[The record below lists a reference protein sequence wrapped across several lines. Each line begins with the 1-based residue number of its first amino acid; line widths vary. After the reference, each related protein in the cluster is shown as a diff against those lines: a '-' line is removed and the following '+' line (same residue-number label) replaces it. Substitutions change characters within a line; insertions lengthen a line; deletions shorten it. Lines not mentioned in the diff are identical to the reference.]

1 MLNGQQ
7 LISNW
12 LLAVAVQSFL
22 LYQTI
27 ALNCVGSSDW
37 PKNSTTFLVNWNY
50 PQNTWAIFLNGEGF
64 DHINTTVLKRLTHV
78 TLYFFFFLNVGYPW
92 WFPVWRL
99 TGMQYVTV
107 YKVELLLIMLKTFD
121 TNP

>member
-78 TLYFFFFLNVGYPW
+78 TLYFFFFFKCRVPLVVSSMATDWYAICYGLQGGIASHYA
-92 WFPVWRL
+92 
-99 TGMQYVTV
+99 
-107 YKVELLLIMLKTFD
+107 
-121 TNP
+121 